1 MNSIDI
7 LIISASPSVDLI
19 FVVVDGISHVIIL
32 FLQVFVLNLK
42 VFQVGRLIVD
52 RIGHLNSALVLNP
65 LQILFLLIQ
74 HVQSLDLHFKVIH
87 QLSVFVLQVD
97 TLLLLISQGRVQPVD
112 FISTFSPYVRTI
124 DSQFIHLS
132 PETIIL
138 IFQKSYILKLLI
150 DLPT

>member
-1 MNSIDI
+1 MFQPIVQVLEIHVKLSQFVLSLSQSSSQILVFSLNGIDV
-7 LIISASPSVDLI
+7 LVISASPSVDLI
-19 FVVVDGISHVIIL
+19 FVIADGISHVIIL

-87 QLSVFVLQVD
+87 QLSVFVL
-97 TLLLLISQGRVQPVD
+97 
-112 FISTFSPYVRTI
+112 
-124 DSQFIHLS
+124 
-132 PETIIL
+132 
-138 IFQKSYILKLLI
+138 
-150 DLPT
+150 